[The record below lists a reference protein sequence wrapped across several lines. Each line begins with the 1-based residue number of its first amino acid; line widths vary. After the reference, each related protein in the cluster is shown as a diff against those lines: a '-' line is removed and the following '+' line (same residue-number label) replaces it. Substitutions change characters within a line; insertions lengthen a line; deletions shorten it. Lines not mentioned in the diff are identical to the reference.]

1 MQTLDSQQIIARFFR
16 AIALLKENKIIGG
29 QSPFCEKYGI
39 NRRNLYLLEK
49 DMSRDIFQVSWLGY
63 LVRDFGLSSEWLLT
77 GEGEVFSRLP
87 QSVKTRVGKRMVSAS
102 PLTV

>member
-1 MQTLDSQQIIARFFR
+1 MQTIDSQQIVARFFR

-29 QSPFCEKYGI
+29 QSPFCERYGI

-63 LVRDFGLSSEWLLT
+63 LVRDFGLSAEWLLT
-77 GEGEVFSRLP
+77 GSGEVFSKIP
-87 QSVKTRVGKRMVSAS
+87 EPAKNGKNRHNLCTAEMPV
-102 PLTV
+102 